1 MGVTMNRKQYAKTLS
16 KLSAMT
22 DSELWQHYAKLNRQS
37 IAKTL
42 EHRCIT
48 LSELEK
54 RGVRGLIIDGKL
66 VR

>member
-1 MGVTMNRKQYAKTLS
+1 MGVTMNRKQYTKTLS

-22 DSELWQHYAKLNRQS
+22 VGELWQHYAKLSRQS

-48 LSELEK
+48 LGELEK
-54 RGVRGLIIDGKL
+54 RGVRGLIIDGEL